1 MTGFKKVMRGV
12 KYGMLGLG
20 AISVLLCLLYNV
32 FQYGVHGVIILV
44 FCLVP
49 TALAGLSIKM
59 GGMPRWASAVSMVSF
74 WIVGMKTSGNVSD
87 LNNIM
92 MAVFFASFM
101 ALALLI
107 APDRPKKPKQ
117 ALQPGQPP
125 QGYPGAPQQ
134 GYAEGQP
141 QPGYPAPQQGYAE
154 GQAPQ
159 GAPLQPPPAGYDPNG
174 KPQS

>member
-12 KYGMLGLG
+12 KYGMLGLAG
-20 AISVLLCLLYNV
+20 LSVLLCLLYNV

-44 FCLVP
+44 ACLVP
-49 TALAGLSIKM
+49 TVLAGLSIKM

-92 MAVFFASFM
+92 MAAFFASFM

-107 APDRPKKPKQ
+107 SPDRPKQPKQ
-117 ALQPGQPP
+117 AAQPP
-125 QGYPGAPQQ
+125 QAYPGAPQQ
-134 GYAEGQP
+134 GYPEGQ
-141 QPGYPAPQQGYAE
+141 
-154 GQAPQ
+154 
-159 GAPLQPPPAGYDPNG
+159 PPAGYDPNNP
-174 KPQS
+174 PQG

>member
-1 MTGFKKVMRGV
+1 MT
-12 KYGMLGLG
+12 YDD
-20 AISVLLCLLYNV
+20 LC
-32 FQYGVHGVIILV
+32 
-44 FCLVP
+44 
-49 TALAGLSIKM
+49 M

-125 QGYPGAPQQ
+125 QGYPGAPPQ
-134 GYAEGQP
+134 GY
-141 QPGYPAPQQGYAE
+141 PGAPQQGYPE

-159 GAPLQPPPAGYDPNG
+159 AAPLQPPPAGYDPNG